1 MRTRHLLESCLGI
14 HARLD
19 QAGLESQTPLPGDTQ
34 TPQSFTS
41 SQTLVEA
48 TADPNAGRRTSFKR
62 KRDDSPSDFARNVRP
77 FVAGSDGDSLPHY
90 LTVSPAV
97 L

>member
-1 MRTRHLLESCLGI
+1 MQARHLPECSFGI
-14 HARLD
+14 HVRLD
-19 QAGLESQTPLPGDTQ
+19 LDGLESQTPLLGDSQ

-48 TADPNAGRRTSFKR
+48 TADPNTGRRTSFKR

-77 FVAGSDGDSLPHY
+77 FLAGSDGDSLPHY